1 MGQTEERKQVYFKSD
16 FAEVFDFKDVLGREI
31 PSLSGLDFKIEFW
44 VNDGDCDF
52 GIPYTGKKYIVG
64 RNASGKKGVMV
75 LDDGRVAVAFD
86 RHLLPPGKLWG
97 EITVRRVDSL
107 YPDGYQDVAVK
118 FNTGIELTTDAG
130 CATDMAEMAVLLPFI
145 KGKWEDLTPE
155 EIAELQRPATEAAE
169 NIRRD
174 MTALEKTLN
183 ENEKVR
189 IENEAVRQREENT
202 RRESESVRTAHES
215 ERQTA
220 ERGRQTAETER
231 GKQEDIRVSN
241 ENARIEAENKRAE
254 TFSGWKTELDSKA
267 GREEL
272 SNIVGVPAEE
282 EIEDLEP
289 GIMATLLRTV
299 PQVLTP
305 EEQAQVK
312 ENIGG
317 IRDVFI
323 DLWNAACGV
332 WGRYNEVTGFF
343 ELNGL
348 TDITYAEAM
357 KIYEAGAITTY
368 DCAGYF
374 KISNQSIIRTNLPR
388 KLNSQWGY
396 NSQGFNAHNFIPN
409 FGLEVLNLEPF
420 WGEDPNGFMVDTR
433 LNGNGITSNFYNISD
448 YEWGNSTKLKRI
460 IGVIDLR
467 LMPQGKRFD
476 ALTFC
481 KELVDV
487 KIRNCGCHMRL
498 TNAPKLSLESVSYLV
513 ENATATTA
521 GSTIQIERGIY
532 AKLTD
537 ETNTEWHPLLAQAA
551 DKNITFATV

>member
-107 YPDGYQDVAVK
+107 YSDGYQDVAVK

-312 ENIGG
+312 ANLAISKMELFDDMWREAVGVSGG
-317 IRDVFI
+317 IDHSHYDSEVNKPYNI
-323 DLWNAACGV
+323 NKLWFTYEEAVTVYHESYIRPYPRATFESCKSRTLLPLFMWYGQPSNSKFLGCRELEILGV
-332 WGRYNEVTGFF
+332 STASSFAP
-343 ELNGL
+343 
-348 TDITYAEAM
+348 TDISRTFENCVKLRRIETLTYFNY
-357 KIYEAGAITTY
+357 IAGGDT
-368 DCAGYF
+368 CF
-374 KISNQSIIRTNLPR
+374 KNCIELE
-388 KLNSQWGY
+388 Y
-396 NSQGFNAHNFIPN
+396 VN
-409 FGLEVLNLEPF
+409 FGYMRCDLNLQWSPKLTLEMMAKLTTSNSDIPAS
-420 WGEDPNGFMVDTR
+420 
-433 LNGNGITSNFYNISD
+433 GITI
-448 YEWGNSTKLKRI
+448 T
-460 IGVIDLR
+460 VH
-467 LMPQGKRFD
+467 P
-476 ALTFC
+476 
-481 KELVDV
+481 DV
-487 KIRNCGCHMRL
+487 
-498 TNAPKLSLESVSYLV
+498 
-513 ENATATTA
+513 
-521 GSTIQIERGIY
+521 Y

-537 ETNTEWHPLLAQAA
+537 AGNAEWHKVLTDAA

>member
-1 MGQTEERKQVYFKSD
+1 MRCLQGRRRLRDMEKTVKAETKVNYRSD
-16 FAEVFDFKDVLGREI
+16 FDLYMTLTDCRGTDLGWPEWDWTAKFYTSTKFTTYTVSCIGGVCTNCFNDNGKIHVVFDNHRLPEGTLNV
-31 PSLSGLDFKIEFW
+31 EFAALLPEGIFP
-44 VNDGDCDF
+44 DGDRKVSV
-52 GIPYTGKKYIVG
+52 P
-64 RNASGKKGVMV
+64 AALAVMLTREAAPCPSSV
-75 LDDGRVAVAFD
+75 
-86 RHLLPPGKLWG
+86 
-97 EITVRRVDSL
+97 EVD
-107 YPDGYQDVAVK
+107 
-118 FNTGIELTTDAG
+118 
-130 CATDMAEMAVLLPFI
+130 MLLPFI

-174 MTALEKTLN
+174 MTALEKTLD

-220 ERGRQTAETER
+220 ERGRQANESER

-289 GIMATLLRTV
+289 GIMATLLRKV

-348 TDITYAEAM
+348 TDITYEEAVTVYHESYIRPYPRATFESCKSRTLLPLFM
-357 KIYEAGAITTY
+357 WYSQPSNSKFLGCRELEILGVSSASSFAPADISRTFENCVKLRRIETLTYFNYIAGGDT
-368 DCAGYF
+368 CF
-374 KISNQSIIRTNLPR
+374 KNCIELE
-388 KLNSQWGY
+388 Y
-396 NSQGFNAHNFIPN
+396 VN
-409 FGLEVLNLEPF
+409 FGYMRCDLNLQWSPKLTLEMMAKLATSNSGIPAS
-420 WGEDPNGFMVDTR
+420 
-433 LNGNGITSNFYNISD
+433 GITI
-448 YEWGNSTKLKRI
+448 T
-460 IGVIDLR
+460 VH
-467 LMPQGKRFD
+467 P
-476 ALTFC
+476 
-481 KELVDV
+481 DV
-487 KIRNCGCHMRL
+487 
-498 TNAPKLSLESVSYLV
+498 
-513 ENATATTA
+513 
-521 GSTIQIERGIY
+521 Y

-537 ETNTEWHPLLAQAA
+537 AGNAEWHKVLTDAA
-551 DKNITFATV
+551 EKNITFATV